1 MQSKNN
7 HKIIG
12 AFLGTIIEY
21 YDYSLYA
28 FSASIIAAKFFGE
41 SNNIDSLIKVFGIYA
56 FAYLSKPIGSLIF
69 GYLGDYYGRKITLSI
84 TIVGIAIPT
93 MVIGILPSYSSIGS
107 WSTFILVICRFMQGL
122 FVAGEYD
129 GAAIYVIEHFGE
141 ERNATASTIT
151 RCTGVVGLLLGI
163 FTTNFC
169 NSHIFPEWG
178 WRIPFLLSVP
188 LALVSLYY
196 RRKLDETPEFKKK
209 HCKNLPVINSIDL
222 IKKQWKTILQII
234 LFAGGFGVTY
244 QIPIIFMKQYLPILL
259 PQTTLIM
266 STFSIIL
273 VLCFGISM
281 VIAGVIADRI
291 SRLLVIRLSL
301 YGAILSCILLAVAS
315 KYQMINL
322 ALGACVLL
330 SVFVA
335 PFNGMA
341 HGIIIKAFPVDE
353 RYRSISFGHTIGSML
368 MSGTANYVCLICMKM
383 LGFDLFPI
391 MYLIAFAVLVYFMAL
406 CFEKRSTK

>member
-1 MQSKNN
+1 MQVKDNG
-7 HKIIG
+7 KIIG
-12 AFLGTIIEY
+12 ALLGTVIEY

-28 FSASIIAAKFFGE
+28 FSAGIIASKFFEG
-41 SNNIDSLIKVFGIYA
+41 SNNIDNLIKVFGIYA

-93 MVIGILPSYSSIGS
+93 MIIGILPSYSSIGS
-107 WSTFILVICRFMQGL
+107 WSTIILVICRFMQGL

-129 GAAIYVIEHFGE
+129 GAAIYVIEHFGDE
-141 ERNATASTIT
+141 HRSTASTIT

-163 FTTNFC
+163 LTTNFC

-178 WRIPFLLSVP
+178 WRIPFLLSLP

-196 RRKLDETPEFKKK
+196 RRKLDETPEFKKMQF
-209 HCKNLPVINSIDL
+209 KNIQTIGSIDL
-222 IKKQWKTILQII
+222 MKKQWKTILQII

-244 QIPIIFMKQYLPILL
+244 QIPIIFMKQYLTILL
-259 PQTTLIM
+259 PQTFLIM

-273 VLCFGISM
+273 VLCFGVSM
-281 VIAGVIADRI
+281 VIAGIIADRI
-291 SRLLVIRLSL
+291 SQILVIKLSL
-301 YGAILSCILLAVAS
+301 FGTILSCILLGIS
-315 KYQMINL
+315 IQYQMINL
-322 ALGACVLL
+322 ALGSCILL

-341 HGIIIKAFPVDE
+341 HGIIVRAFPINE
-353 RYRSISFGHTIGSML
+353 RYRSISFGHTMGSML
-368 MSGTANYVCLICMKM
+368 MSGTANYVCLICMKT
-383 LGFDLFPI
+383 LNCNLFPI
-391 MYLIAFAVLVYFMAL
+391 IYLMAFAILAYFMAR
-406 CFEKRSTK
+406 CFEKII